1 MISVIVPAF
10 NAEKTIGRCLESIL
24 NQTYKD
30 LEILV
35 IDDCSKDRTVEI
47 CQEYAKSDARLK
59 VIQLLENKGVSNARN
74 VGLGSIKGEFFTFVD
89 SDDYLCPDMYQKL
102 IETGQAEAADIVF
115 CKYNL
120 IDWNGNKK
128 ENKDKRLD
136 QFVKSKDISLFFAEQ
151 ESVMG
156 VVWRCL
162 FRKEIF
168 KDIRF
173 DTNLSVAEDL
183 MYLLDCIAVTDRLSL
198 VNAYLYNYVL
208 VQNYRKKYYENDY
221 VSKIKLLGLAT
232 QKRLKKFGFKDLV
245 KVEMFK
251 IYYRAT
257 SAVLHFEKDY
267 RAKMKEIEADEYFCA
282 AGSKENYKA
291 YKNTV
296 PKKERLVGYL
306 MMKRCYGIIKIIYS
320 VFGRA

>member
-74 VGLGSIKGEFFTFVD
+74 VGLGKVEGEFFAFVD

-128 ENKDKRLD
+128 ENKEERIDL
-136 QFVKSKDISLFFAEQ
+136 FVKSKDISVFFIGE
-151 ESVMG
+151 EPIMG

-162 FRKEIF
+162 FKKEIF

-173 DTNLSVAEDL
+173 EVTLSVAEDL
-183 MYLLDCIAVTDRLSL
+183 MYLLDCIAETDRLAL
-198 VNAYLYNYVL
+198 VNDCLYNYVL
-208 VQNYRKKYYENDY
+208 VQNFRKKYYVKDY
-221 VSKIKLLGLAT
+221 FLKIKLLGLAT
-232 QKRLKKFGFKDLV
+232 KKRLEKSGFKDLI
-245 KVEMFK
+245 KVDMFK
-251 IYYRAT
+251 KFYNVT
-257 SAVLHFEKDY
+257 SSVLHYEKNY
-267 RAKMKEIEADEYFCA
+267 RAKMKEIEADDYFSVA
-282 AGSKENYKA
+282 RSKENYKA
-291 YKNTV
+291 YKKTV
-296 PKKERLVGYL
+296 PRNERWVAYL
-306 MMKRCYGIIKIIYS
+306 MMKKYYGIVKMIYS

>member
-102 IETGQAEAADIVF
+102 IETGQAETADIVF

-120 IDWNGNKK
+120 IDLDGNKK
-128 ENKDKRLD
+128 ENKEERLD
-136 QFVKSKDISLFFAEQ
+136 HFVKSKDISVFFTGHEP
-151 ESVMG
+151 VMG
-156 VVWRCL
+156 IVWRCL

-183 MYLLDCIAVTDRLSL
+183 MYLLDCIAETDRLSL
-198 VNAYLYNYVL
+198 VNDCLYNYVL
-208 VQNYRKKYYENDY
+208 VQNFRKKYYGKDY
-221 VSKIKLLGLAT
+221 VLKIKLLGLAT
-232 QKRLKKFGFKDLV
+232 QKRLKKFGNEDLI
-245 KVEMFK
+245 KVDMFK
-251 IYYRAT
+251 KYYNVT
-257 SAVLHFEKDY
+257 SGVLHYEKNY
-267 RAKMKEIEADEYFCA
+267 RAKMKEIETDEYFCV

-296 PKKERLVGYL
+296 PQKERLISYL
-306 MMKRCYGIIKIIYS
+306 MMKKCYGIVKMIYS